1 MSTLA
6 SPERPPGVP
15 DRPPRHARPWSAW
28 WALAVAL
35 GAVVAGGLVY
45 ALADALRGALVE
57 APPRRPGSVGV
68 ALAGTPPVLT
78 FAATLA
84 QDLALVAGALLVVAA
99 SVKRRMI
106 AAALG
111 LRPTRIASATA
122 LVVVGYLAFV
132 VIGALWSSA
141 TGVQDRENV
150 ALDLGT
156 RDSALAFVGAAFLVS
171 VVAPFAEEL
180 FFRGFLFGGLRKHGL
195 LLATL
200 VSGTAFGL
208 AHVASSPIG
217 FIVPLGTLGVILA
230 LVYER
235 TRSLYSAIGLHA
247 LNNAIA
253 FGVGDGRVWIAPVGL
268 AVALGLAYGLS
279 RAVGAAPAPAAP
291 AGA

>member
-15 DRPPRHARPWSAW
+15 ERPPRDARPWSAW
-28 WALAVAL
+28 WAVAVAL

-45 ALADALRGALVE
+45 ALADAVRGALVD

-84 QDLALVAGALLVVAA
+84 QDLALVAGAVLVVAA

-132 VIGALWSSA
+132 VIGALWTSA

-156 RDSALAFVGAAFLVS
+156 RDSALAFAGAAFLVS

-195 LLATL
+195 LVATL

-279 RAVGAAPAPAAP
+279 RAIGAGPSPAPP